1 MSAPARAATAAPL
14 PPLTSG
20 PHSRR
25 LGLVALIATLG
36 GLLFGYDTGVINGA
50 LAPMAVDL
58 GLTPFT
64 EGVVTSSLLF
74 GAAVG
79 ALLGGRLSDEWGR
92 RRTIVLLATLF
103 ILGAVTCVLAPGLG
117 VMVVGRVV
125 LGLAVGGASV
135 VVPVFL
141 SELAPYEIRGSIAGR
156 NELMIVVGQL
166 SAFVINAIIG
176 TVWAEH
182 GSVWRY
188 MLAVSALPATA
199 LLLGML
205 RVPESPRWL
214 ISKGRTEEALAVLS
228 TVRSVERAKAELAEI
243 DSIAREETVRP
254 RGGWRSLKDKWI
266 LRIVLVGVGIAVGQ
280 QLTGINSIMYYGQA
294 VLTEAGFDQGSA
306 LIANIAPGVISVIGG
321 IIGLNLMQRINRR
334 TTLLIGFSLTTTMHF
349 LIGIASIALPVG
361 TAARPFVILLLVVL
375 FVGSMQTFLNIAI
388 WVMLAEI
395 FPLFIRGFAIGLSVF
410 WGWIANA
417 FLGLYFP
424 SVVATIGISGTFFA
438 FAAIGV
444 LALIFIAT
452 QVPETRGRTLEAI
465 EEDVTTGAIY
475 TARSQ

>member
-1 MSAPARAATAAPL
+1 MTASTRPSQAL
-14 PPLTSG
+14 PPLTAG

-25 LGLVALIATLG
+25 LGIVAMIATLG

-50 LAPMAVDL
+50 LEPMAAEL
-58 GLTPFT
+58 GLTTFT
-64 EGVVTSSLLF
+64 EGVVTSSLLL

-79 ALLGGRLSDEWGR
+79 ALLGGRLSDSWGR
-92 RRTIVLLATLF
+92 RRTIILLAVMF
-103 ILGAVTCVLAPGLG
+103 IGGALICVVAPNLG
-117 VMVVGRVV
+117 VMVVGRSV

-141 SELAPYEIRGSIAGR
+141 SELAPYEIRGAVAGR

-166 SAFVINAIIG
+166 SAFVVNAIIG
-176 TVWAEH
+176 TVWADH

-188 MLAVSALPATA
+188 MLAVSALPAA
-199 LLLGML
+199 GLLIGMM

-214 ISKGRTEEALAVLS
+214 LSKGRGEDALAVLT
-228 TVRSVERAKAELAEI
+228 TVRSPERAQAELDEIERSAQAE
-243 DSIAREETVRP
+243 SARP
-254 RGGWRSLKDKWI
+254 QGGWRSLKDKWI
-266 LRIVLVGVGIAVGQ
+266 LRIVLIGIGISLGQ
-280 QLTGINSIMYYGQA
+280 QLTGINSIMYYGQS

-321 IIGLNLMQRINRR
+321 IIGLSLMQRINRR
-334 TTLLIGFSLTTTMHF
+334 TTLIVGFSLTTTMHL

-361 TAARPFVILLLVVL
+361 NPARPFVILLLVVL

-395 FPLFIRGFAIGLSVF
+395 FPLFLRGFAIGLAVF

-417 FLGLYFP
+417 VLGLWFP
-424 SVVATIGISGTFFA
+424 SVVEAIGISGTFFV
-438 FAAIGV
+438 FAGIGAVV
-444 LALIFIAT
+444 LLFVAT

-465 EEDVTTGAIY
+465 EEGVTTGAIY
-475 TARSQ
+475 TVRAR